1 MNFLQVMTLI
11 TVATAFN
18 PADAQ
23 LTASRLDA
31 AGFHPAV
38 KGELASLSM
47 DGYALATGGIEIQVP
62 DAEAGEAR
70 EFLNS
75 PVTPL
80 E

>member
-1 MNFLQVMTLI
+1 MEFT
-11 TVATAFN
+11 TVATALN

-31 AGFHPAV
+31 AGFHPNV

-62 DAEAGEAR
+62 FVEAAEAR
-70 EFLNS
+70 IFFQS

>member
-1 MNFLQVMTLI
+1 MQLV
-11 TVATAFN
+11 TVATALN
-18 PADAQ
+18 PADAH

-31 AGFHPAV
+31 GGFHPEI

-47 DGYALATGGIEIQVP
+47 DGYALAIGGIQIQVP
-62 DAEAGEAR
+62 EMEAQEAM
-70 EFLNS
+70 EFLDA